1 MRKIAEIRQD
11 LNAKIAEVK
20 GIDATNAEATQK
32 GLDELNVLVKELE
45 AANAVEAAEQKAA
58 ERKLEQMQQKAGR
71 SFSIVKFLRELSA
84 GNGLTG
90 LEAEVAELGSQEYA
104 RLGLAQNG
112 AVIPTAFIRSAQG
125 QNAGTAADGKNLVDV
140 MSSRYVD
147 MLKEKLVVA
156 KLGATILTDLVGELP
171 VITSAQITADW
182 GAEAATANTKKAAYA
197 RATMKPHRNM
207 VNVVVT
213 KDLLRQTSFD
223 VELDLIDKITSA
235 HATLV
240 EKAAINGGGTN
251 EPTGILANNNVP
263 VVAMGTNGAAPTWA
277 KVVELE
283 STVNGNNAN
292 KGSMAYLG
300 SAKVMGALKT
310 TQKASGVGFIM
321 DNGIVNGYKAD
332 YSNLV
337 PTNLTKGS
345 GSNLSALIFGNFQ
358 DLYIGQWGGID
369 IVVDPYSSK
378 KTGEIEICLNAW
390 NDCLVAEPKSFAVCK
405 DIVA

>member
-58 ERKLEQMQQKAGR
+58 ERKLNDMQQKAGR
-71 SFSIVKFLRELSA
+71 SFSMVKFLRELSA
-84 GNGLTG
+84 GSGLTG
-90 LEAEVAELGSQEYA
+90 LEAEVAEMGAQEYQ

-112 AVIPTAFIRSAQG
+112 AVIPTAVIRAAQG
-125 QNAGTAADGKNLVDV
+125 QNAGTAADGKNLVET
-140 MSSRYVD
+140 MSTRYVD
-147 MLKEKLVVA
+147 MLKEKLVIA
-156 KLGATILTDLVGELP
+156 QLGATVLTDLVGEFP

-182 GAEAATANTKKAAYA
+182 GAEAASASTKKAAYA
-197 RATMKPHRNM
+197 RAVMKPHRNM

-213 KDLLRQTSFD
+213 KDLLRQTSLD
-223 VELDLIDKITSA
+223 VELDLIDKITTA
-235 HATLV
+235 HANLV
-240 EKAAINGGGTN
+240 EQAAIVGGGTN
-251 EPTGILANNNVP
+251 EPTGILGNNSVP
-263 VVAMGTNGAAPTWA
+263 VVTMGTNGAAPTWA

-283 STVNGNNAN
+283 TTINGNNAN
-292 KGSMAYLG
+292 RGKMAYLG
-300 SAKVMGALKT
+300 SAKTMGALKT
-310 TQKASGVGFIM
+310 TQKANGTGFIM
-321 DNGIVNGYKAD
+321 ENGVVNGYKAD

-337 PTNLTKGS
+337 PSNLTKGS

-390 NDCLVAEPKSFAVCK
+390 NDCLVAEPKSFAVIK
-405 DIVA
+405 DLVA